1 MKCKNQKGIF
11 KVTPGASIDNS
22 TLSEM
27 APAFI
32 AALGKAGEG
41 TLVEIDLL
49 ETMDADSGTIKFL
62 LAAAS
67 ECAQRGLKFAV
78 RSSGKTGELLHIAN
92 MARHM
97 DLNTED
103 PST

>member
-11 KVTPGASIDNS
+11 KVTPGGPIDNS

-32 AALGKAGEG
+32 SVLGKADEG

-49 ETMDADSGTIKFL
+49 ETVDADSGTIKFL

-67 ECAQRGLKFAV
+67 ECRQHGMKFAV
-78 RSSGKTGELLHIAN
+78 RASGKTGELLQIAN

-97 DLNTED
+97 DLNTEAH
-103 PST
+103 SK